1 MSGTG
6 DREDPAGGE
15 DVGDGAGALAGM
27 RVLDLTQV
35 MAGPFCTMVLADLG
49 ADVIKVENPD
59 AGDQTRRSWGR
70 SGKGEDSRAFLSLN
84 RNKRSVTLDL
94 KSERGREDFLAMV
107 RDADVVVENWR
118 PGVADRLGV
127 GYEVLSE
134 INPAL
139 VYASISGFGLSG
151 PYADRPGYDLIA
163 QAMAGVM
170 SITGEP
176 DGRPV
181 KSGIPV
187 ADLGSGLFCAVGVLA
202 AWTSAQRTGVGQV
215 VETSLFESALA
226 LAVWESTEFWDT
238 GRTPAKLG
246 SANRM
251 SAPYQALATRDG
263 YVTLGANNDRLWRR
277 LCAAL
282 ELEHLVEDPRFATN
296 VGRMAN
302 LPDLVTAL
310 EERLADRGT
319 DEWVELLLAAGVPAG
334 PIQDYRQVLTE
345 DPHVK
350 AREMVATLVHPVEG
364 EVPVLASPLRL
375 SATPPTIRRPPP
387 LLGEHTDEVL
397 AHRAVRA

>member
-1 MSGTG
+1 MV
-6 DREDPAGGE
+6 A
-15 DVGDGAGALAGM
+15 GDGEGGSVPGPLSGM
-27 RVLDLTQV
+27 VVLDLTQV

-49 ADVIKVENPD
+49 ADVIKVENPE

-84 RNKRSVTLDL
+84 RNKRSVALDL
-94 KSERGREDFLAMV
+94 KSPEGLADFLRLVAT
-107 RDADVVVENWR
+107 ADVVVQNWR
-118 PGVADRLGV
+118 PGVAERLGV
-127 GYEVLSE
+127 EYEALAAV
-134 INPAL
+134 NPAL

-163 QAMAGVM
+163 QAMTGVM

-187 ADLGSGLFCAVGVLA
+187 ADLGSGLFCAVGILA
-202 AWTSAQRTGVGQV
+202 AWTAAQRTGQGCT

-238 GRTPAKLG
+238 GRVPQKLG

-263 YVTLGANNDRLWRR
+263 YVTVGANNDRLWRR

-282 ELEHLVEDPRFATN
+282 ESEHLLEDSRFVTN
-296 VGRMAN
+296 VDRMAHRAE
-302 LPDLVTAL
+302 LAACL
-310 EERLADRGT
+310 EERLVERSTA
-319 DEWVELLLAAGVPAG
+319 EWVELLLGAGVPAG
-334 PIQDYRQVLTE
+334 PIQDYQQVLE
-345 DPHVK
+345 DDPHVK
-350 AREMVATLVHPVEG
+350 ERGMVTSVDHSVEG
-364 EVPVLASPLRL
+364 VVPVLASPLLLHGERPAVRL
-375 SATPPTIRRPPP
+375 PPP

-397 AHRAVRA
+397 GRSRVQR